1 MNPIVSRNRKMSVV
15 ARITRKE
22 FTEFFA
28 SPAALLFL
36 GAFLV
41 MMLFLFFWMETFFAR
56 NIADARPL
64 FKWLPVLLIF
74 LAATLTMRTWSEER
88 RAGTIENLLTS
99 PVNRLHLVLGK
110 FLASLL
116 LVAVALALTIP
127 LPVTISL
134 LGPLDWGPVIG
145 GYLAALFLA
154 GAYLSIGVYMS
165 AQTDNPIVAWI
176 LTTTVCAVFYLVGS
190 PMITGLFEY
199 RIGGFLMLLGTGT
212 RFDSVT
218 RGVLDLRDLYFYA
231 SIVGI
236 FLSLN
241 LFSLERICWAG
252 NPASRH
258 HANWWIAVVL
268 MLANLVA
275 ANFWLQ
281 PISWARVDIT
291 RDQMYSLSE
300 ATERYLG
307 QLQEPLLIRGYF
319 SAKTHPLLAPLVPR
333 IHDLLEEY
341 AELGRGKV
349 RVEFIDP
356 HKNQALE
363 EEAAS
368 KYGVRPIPF
377 QVASRHQSG
386 VVNSYFHIV
395 VSYGDQT
402 ETLNFEELTEF
413 KAGSSDDLEV
423 ALKNPEY
430 SITSSI
436 KKALTSYRAG
446 GSPFDSLTGKV
457 IFRGYISPTE
467 HLPDGLST
475 LRHDLELVLTDL
487 QNESDGKFII
497 NISDPDAKGGALA
510 QQISER
516 YGFRPQRADL
526 SNESQFWF
534 SMLMERGGEAIQV
547 PMPEDLGQEAIRRT
561 LVASLKR
568 LAPGFLK
575 TVALFEPP
583 AGLSSVGYQY
593 LGSALMKN
601 NRVTNTDLRSGRV
614 PEDADL
620 LMVVAPYQLDERQI
634 FAIDQFLMQGGT
646 VFLSTSARNIHV
658 ETNLEVRAHQS
669 GLQEWLAHH
678 GLKVISGLVMDPVNT
693 EFPVPVERYV
703 GTTPVREIQRLPY
716 PLFPDLRGDQ
726 LSPDSVITSSMDQL
740 TVNWISP
747 VSIDKIPDSTR
758 KSIVLLKSSPDS
770 WISPDDSVIPD
781 YNQFP
786 DSGFAAPLEKGSQ
799 PLAVAIE
806 GSFESYFKDKISP
819 LVATSSNIDQK
830 TAGSD
835 ESGSN
840 NTETNHPVV
849 GSVIEH
855 SPSSARI
862 VLVGSNEFASDLA
875 VTLVSEGMG
884 TFYSKQ
890 LEFMQNVIDLSLED
904 QGLLSIRGRS
914 QFSRTLVS
922 MVSGEQALWEYL
934 NYGVALAGLLGI
946 WFWRRWAKR
955 SSLIR
960 FQKFLVQR

>member
-1 MNPIVSRNRKMSVV
+1 MSQI

-22 FTEFFA
+22 FAEFFA

-41 MMLFLFFWMETFFAR
+41 AMLFLFFWMETFFAR

-110 FLASLL
+110 FLAGLL
-116 LVAVALALTIP
+116 LVAMALALTIP

-176 LTTTVCAVFYLVGS
+176 LTTLVCAVLYLVGS
-190 PMITGLFEY
+190 PMITGLFGY

-231 SIVGI
+231 SIIGV
-236 FLSLN
+236 FLTLN

-252 NPASRH
+252 NPGSRR

-268 MLANLVA
+268 TLANLVA

-281 PISWARVDIT
+281 PISWARLDIT

-300 ATERYLG
+300 ATERYLS

-349 RVEFIDP
+349 RVEFVDP

-368 KYGVRPIPF
+368 KYGIRPIPF
-377 QVASRHQSG
+377 QIASRHQSG
-386 VVNSYFHIV
+386 VVNSYFHIA
-395 VSYGDQT
+395 VSYADQT

-413 KAGSSDDLEV
+413 KAGSSENLEV

-436 KKALTSYRAG
+436 KKVLTSFRAG
-446 GSPFDSLTGKV
+446 GNPFDSLTGKV
-457 IFRGYISPTE
+457 IFRGYISPANQ
-467 HLPDGLST
+467 LPDSLST
-475 LRHDLELVLTDL
+475 LRHDLETVLTEL
-487 QNESDGKFII
+487 QNESDGTFII
-497 NISDPDAKGGALA
+497 YISDPDAKGGALA

-526 SNESQFWF
+526 FDQSPFWF

-547 PMPEDLGQEAIRRT
+547 PLPEDLGQEAIRRT

-583 AGLSSVGYQY
+583 TGPASVGYQY
-593 LGSALMKN
+593 LGNALMEN
-601 NRVTNTDLRSGRV
+601 NRVTNTDLRGGRV

-620 LMVVAPYQLDERQI
+620 LMVVAPSRLDDKQV

-646 VFLSTSARNIHV
+646 VFLATSTRGIQV
-658 ETNLEVRAHQS
+658 TTNFEVRTHQS
-669 GLQEWLAHH
+669 GLEEWLAHH
-678 GLKVISGLVMDPVNT
+678 GLEVGAGMVMDPVNT
-693 EFPVPVERYV
+693 VFPVPVERYV
-703 GTTPVREIQRLPY
+703 GTTPVQEIQRLPY

-726 LSPDSVITSSMDQL
+726 LSSDSVITAGMDQL

-747 VSIDKIPDSTR
+747 VSVDKALGSAR
-758 KSIVLLKSSPDS
+758 KPIVLLKSSPDS
-770 WISPDDSVIPD
+770 WISPDDAVIPD
-781 YNQFP
+781 YDQFP
-786 DSGFAAPLEKGSQ
+786 DSGFAAALKRASQ

-806 GSFESYFKDKISP
+806 GPFESYFKDKISP
-819 LVATSSNIDQK
+819 LVTTSSNSDQK
-830 TAGSD
+830 AVEND
-835 ESGSN
+835 QSGSN
-840 NTETNHPVV
+840 NTASNNPAVS
-849 GSVIEH
+849 SVIER

-875 VTLVSEGMG
+875 LTLISEGMG

-904 QGLLSIRGRS
+904 QGLLSIRGRT

-922 MVSGEQALWEYL
+922 MVPGEQALWEYL
-934 NYGVALAGLLGI
+934 NYGIALAGLLGI

-960 FQKFLVQR
+960 FQKFLAQR

>member
-1 MNPIVSRNRKMSVV
+1 MSQI

-22 FTEFFA
+22 FAEFFA

-41 MMLFLFFWMETFFAR
+41 VMLFLFFWMETFFAR

-74 LAATLTMRTWSEER
+74 LSATLTMRTWSEER

-99 PVNRLHLVLGK
+99 PINRLHLVLGK
-110 FLASLL
+110 FLAGLL
-116 LVAVALALTIP
+116 LVAMALALTIP

-176 LTTTVCAVFYLVGS
+176 LTTSVCAVLYLIGS
-190 PMITGLFEY
+190 PMITGLFGY

-231 SIVGI
+231 SIIGV
-236 FLSLN
+236 FLTLN

-252 NPASRH
+252 NPGSRR
-258 HANWWIAVVL
+258 HANWWIVVVL
-268 MLANLVA
+268 TLANLVA

-300 ATERYLG
+300 ATERYLS

-349 RVEFIDP
+349 RVEFVDP
-356 HKNQALE
+356 HKDQALE

-368 KYGVRPIPF
+368 KYGIRPIPF
-377 QVASRHQSG
+377 QIASRHQSSI
-386 VVNSYFHIV
+386 VNSYFHIV
-395 VSYGDQT
+395 VSYADQT
-402 ETLNFEELTEF
+402 ETLNFENLTEF
-413 KAGSSDDLEV
+413 KAGSSEGLEV

-436 KKALTSYRAG
+436 KKVLTSFRAG
-446 GSPFDSLTGKV
+446 GNPFDTLTGQV
-457 IFRGYISPTE
+457 TFRGYISPPDQ
-467 HLPDGLST
+467 LPDELAA
-475 LRHDLELVLTDL
+475 LRRDLESVLTEL
-487 QNESDGKFII
+487 QGESGGTFT
-497 NISDPDAKGGALA
+497 ISITDPDAERGALA
-510 QQISER
+510 QQITER

-526 SNESQFWF
+526 FDQSPFWF
-534 SMLMERGGEAIQV
+534 SMLMERGAEAIQV

-561 LVASLKR
+561 LIASLKR

-583 AGLSSVGYQY
+583 AGPTGVGYQY
-593 LGSALMKN
+593 LSDALMQN
-601 NRVTNTDLRSGRV
+601 NRVTNTELRSGRV

-620 LMVVAPYQLDERQI
+620 LVVVAPSLLDDKQV

-646 VFLSTSARNIHV
+646 VFLATSTRDVRVAANF
-658 ETNLEVRAHQS
+658 EVRAHQS

-678 GLKVISGLVMDPVNT
+678 GLEVGVGLVMDPVNT
-693 EFPVPVERYV
+693 AFPVPVERYV
-703 GTTPVREIQRLPY
+703 GTVPVREIKRLPY

-726 LSPDSVITSSMDQL
+726 LSSDSLITAGMDQL

-747 VSIDKIPDSTR
+747 VSSDNAPDSTR

-770 WISPDDSVIPD
+770 WISSDDSAIPD
-781 YNQFP
+781 YEQFP
-786 DSGFAAPLEKGSQ
+786 DSGFAVAGERASRA
-799 PLAVAIE
+799 LAVVVE
-806 GSFESYFKDKISP
+806 GRFESYFKDKASP
-819 LVATSSNIDQK
+819 LVATSSKTDQK
-830 TAGSD
+830 TVESDPSGSD
-835 ESGSN
+835 
-840 NTETNHPVV
+840 NTASRSPVV
-849 GSVIEH
+849 SSVIER

-875 VTLVSEGMG
+875 LTLISEGMG
-884 TFYSKQ
+884 TLYTKP
-890 LEFMQNVIDLSLED
+890 LEFMQNVVDLSLED
-904 QGLLSIRGRS
+904 QGLLSIRGRT
-914 QFSRTLVS
+914 QFSRTLAP
-922 MVSGEQALWEYL
+922 MPQGERALWEYL
-934 NYGVALAGLLGI
+934 NYGLALAGLLGI
-946 WFWRRWAKR
+946 WLWRRWAQR

-960 FQKFLVQR
+960 FQNILAQR